1 MEHTYNI
8 GVDVGGSHVS
18 CAFVNKTTGK
28 IVANSF
34 VERKIDSNGSV
45 QEFTESLHLLFKQLF
60 SVASQYSFNA
70 VGVAMPGPFDY
81 ENGISKIKGV
91 QKFDALYD
99 VNLKEVF
106 KDVLSGY
113 DVPVCFA
120 NDASCYAL
128 GEYYGGAA
136 QNSKRTIVLTLGTG
150 LGSTFLINGSQSI
163 EGAGVPPDGYL
174 YNVPFGKSIADDY
187 FSTRWFV
194 NTFKER
200 FRLDISGA
208 RETAALAEKDEWQAL
223 AVFDEF
229 ADNLTEMIYPW
240 VTKFQPDTFVI
251 GGNIAKCHP
260 FFLNKLEEKLA
271 KKEVHNLKINTCELW
286 VHAPIVGAAMS
297 IK

>member
-1 MEHTYNI
+1 MVNTFNI

-18 CAFVNKTTGK
+18 CAYVNKSTGR
-28 IVANSF
+28 IVENSF

-45 QEFTESLHLLFKQLF
+45 QEFTESLRSLFDQLF
-60 SVASQYSFNA
+60 SVTNQYSFDA

-81 ENGISKIKGV
+81 ENGISKIQGV

-106 KDVLSGY
+106 KNVLVGY
-113 DVPVCFA
+113 DIPVCFA

-128 GEYYGGAA
+128 GEYYAGAA
-136 QNSKRTIVLTLGTG
+136 LNSKRTIVLTLGTG

-163 EGAGVPPDGYL
+163 EGTGVPPDGYL

-223 AVFDEF
+223 AVFEEF
-229 ADNLTEMIYPW
+229 AENLSEMIYPW
-240 VTKFQPDTFVI
+240 INKFQPDTVVI

-260 FFLNKLEEKLA
+260 FFLAKLKERLA
-271 KKEVHNLKINTCELW
+271 KKEIFNLQIKTCELW
-286 VHAPIVGAAMS
+286 ADAPIVGAAMS
-297 IK
+297 I

>member
-1 MEHTYNI
+1 MVNTFNI

-18 CAFVNKTTGK
+18 CAYVNKSTGR
-28 IVANSF
+28 IVENSF

-45 QEFTESLHLLFKQLF
+45 QEFTESLRSLFDQLF
-60 SVASQYSFNA
+60 SVTNQYSFDA

-81 ENGISKIKGV
+81 ENGISKIQGV

-106 KDVLSGY
+106 KNVLVGY
-113 DVPVCFA
+113 DIPVCFA

-128 GEYYGGAA
+128 GEYYAGAA
-136 QNSKRTIVLTLGTG
+136 LNSKRTIVLTLGTG

-163 EGAGVPPDGYL
+163 EGTGVPPDGYL
-174 YNVPFGKSIADDY
+174 YNVPFGKTIADDY

-223 AVFDEF
+223 AVFEEF
-229 ADNLTEMIYPW
+229 AENLSEMIYPW
-240 VTKFQPDTFVI
+240 INKFQPDTVVI

-260 FFLNKLEEKLA
+260 FFLAKLKERLA
-271 KKEVHNLKINTCELW
+271 KKEIFNLQIKTCELW
-286 VHAPIVGAAMS
+286 ADAPIVGAAMS
-297 IK
+297 I

>member
-28 IVANSF
+28 IVENSF

-45 QEFTESLHLLFKQLF
+45 QEFTESIRLLFEQLF
-60 SVASQYSFNA
+60 LVTNQHSFDA

-81 ENGISKIKGV
+81 ENGISKIRGV

-99 VNLKEVF
+99 VNLKEIF
-106 KDVLSGY
+106 REVLSGY

-163 EGAGVPPDGYL
+163 EGTGVPPDGYL

-223 AVFDEF
+223 AIFEEF
-229 ADNLTEMIYPW
+229 AENLSEMIYPW
-240 VTKFQPDTFVI
+240 VNKFQPDTIVI

-260 FFLNKLEEKLA
+260 FFLDKLKEKLV
-271 KKEVHNLKINTCELW
+271 KKEVFNLQIKTCELW
-286 VHAPIVGAAMS
+286 ADAPIVGAAMS
-297 IK
+297 I